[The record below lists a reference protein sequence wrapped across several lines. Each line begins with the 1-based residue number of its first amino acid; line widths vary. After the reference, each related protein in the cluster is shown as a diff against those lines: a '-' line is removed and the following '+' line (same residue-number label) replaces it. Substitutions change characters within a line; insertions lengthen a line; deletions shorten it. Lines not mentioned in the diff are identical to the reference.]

1 MTAFPHQGFTILL
14 WADTTSPRLQ
24 GLEATDY
31 EREEKALVQDA
42 VCLLGCR
49 WGLEFS
55 YTSESG
61 VLYAFGICNRFNIG
75 LSTITRALGLLSSHI
90 VFQKA
95 GVHETAEQLIRFK
108 LCKERW
114 QVPEVVT
121 EGSYGEGQQEQA
133 SGPSW
138 RKRK

>member
-1 MTAFPHQGFTILL
+1 MTAFSHQGFTILL
-14 WADTTSPRLQ
+14 WADPKSPRLD
-24 GLEATDY
+24 GLEADAY
-31 EREEKALVQDA
+31 AKEERQLVEDA

-49 WGLEFS
+49 WSIEFS
-55 YTSESG
+55 YTLDKG

-75 LSTITRALGLLSSHI
+75 LPTISRALGLLGAHI

-95 GVHETAEQLIRFK
+95 GVHETADQLIRFK
-108 LCKERW
+108 QCKDRW

-121 EGSYGEGQQEQA
+121 EGSYGEGQSEPP